1 MKILLNRGWIVLAL
15 MLALPFLLLGSAHLT
30 SRSGGGEAAFLLLL
44 FCILSIYVSL
54 AVGAAVFAGVGAL
67 WLLSAIK
74 VERSML
80 IRLLLLSAMNMVA
93 SIVWLRVFVQHLRF
107 RY

>member
-1 MKILLNRGWIVLAL
+1 MLAV
-15 MLALPFLLLGSAHLT
+15 MLALPFLLLGSAHLA
-30 SRSGGGEAAFLLLL
+30 SHSGGGGEAAFLLLL

-54 AVGAAVFAGVGAL
+54 AVGAALFVGVGAL

-74 VERSML
+74 VESSML
-80 IRLLLLSAMNMVA
+80 IRLLLLSAMNIVA
-93 SIVWLRVFVQHLRF
+93 SIVWMRVFVQHLRF